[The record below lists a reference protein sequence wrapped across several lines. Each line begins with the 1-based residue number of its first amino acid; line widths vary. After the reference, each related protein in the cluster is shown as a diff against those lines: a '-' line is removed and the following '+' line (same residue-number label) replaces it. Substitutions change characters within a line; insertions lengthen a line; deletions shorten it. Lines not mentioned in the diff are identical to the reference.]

1 MFFFAFHVNSEIKM
15 SISIKNINL
24 TVNEEIYLKDISLD
38 FEAGSTNIFLGRTL
52 SGKTSL
58 LRIMAGLDRP
68 DRGQIIVNGEDVT
81 GVSVRK
87 RNISMVYQQFINY
100 PSFSIY
106 ENIASPL
113 KISGMDK
120 KEIDRRVREV
130 AEMLH
135 LESMLDRIP
144 TELSGGQQ
152 QRCAI
157 ARALVKDSNLLL
169 LDEPLVNLDYKLR
182 EELQIDLQDIFKQ
195 RDVIVVYT
203 TTEPGEALKLGGN
216 IAILDQGR
224 MIQTGV
230 TSQVFHKPATVKVA
244 EVFSDPPI
252 NLIHCSV
259 ENSELK
265 LGENLTIPL
274 AGHLSPL
281 APGKYM
287 VGIRSNHLYLNPQND
302 SHIKLDTIVELAE
315 INGSETFIHVNYETT
330 KLVVQEVGVYSR
342 KIDSN
347 IRVYLDPANLFVF
360 SESGSLMLS
369 PDRTPC

>member
-1 MFFFAFHVNSEIKM
+1 M
-15 SISIKNINL
+15 SISIKNISL
-24 TVNEEIYLKDISLD
+24 SVNKEIYLEDISLD
-38 FEAGSTNIFLGRTL
+38 LEPGSTNIFLGRTL
-52 SGKTSL
+52 AGKTSL

-68 DRGQIIVNGEDVT
+68 DKGRILVNGEDVT

-100 PSFSIY
+100 PSFTIY

-120 KEIDRRVREV
+120 QQIDVRVREV

-135 LESMLDRIP
+135 LESMLERIP

-195 RDVIVVYT
+195 RDAIVVYT
-203 TTEPGEALKLGGN
+203 TTEPAEALKLGGN
-216 IAILDQGR
+216 IAVLDQGR
-224 MIQTGV
+224 LIQTGV
-230 TSQVFHKPATVKVA
+230 TSEVFHKPATVKVA

-252 NLIHCSV
+252 NLLSCSV
-259 ENSELK
+259 NDAALK
-265 LGENLTIPL
+265 LGENLTLPL
-274 AGHLSPL
+274 KGHLSSL
-281 APGKYM
+281 SSGNYKI
-287 VGIRSNHLYLNPQND
+287 GIRSNHLYLNAQNKSD
-302 SHIKLDTIVELAE
+302 IQLSAIVELAE
-315 INGSETFIHVNYETT
+315 INGSETFIHVNYETH
-330 KLVVQEVGVYSR
+330 KLVVQEVGVYSQ
-342 KIDSN
+342 KIDSR
-347 IRVYLDPANLFVF
+347 IMVYLDPANLFVF
-360 SESGSLMLS
+360 SESGSLILS
-369 PDRTPC
+369 PDHTPL

>member
-1 MFFFAFHVNSEIKM
+1 M
-15 SISIKNINL
+15 SISIENINL
-24 TVNEEIYLKDISLD
+24 TVDGEMYLEDISLA
-38 FEAGSTNIFLGRTL
+38 FEPGSINILLGRTL
-52 SGKTSL
+52 AGKTSL

-68 DRGQIIVNGEDVT
+68 NQGRIRVNGEDVT

-100 PSFSIY
+100 PSFTIY

-120 KEIDRRVREV
+120 KKIDTRVREA

-135 LESMLDRIP
+135 LESMLDRVP

-195 RDVIVVYT
+195 RDAIVVYT
-203 TTEPGEALKLGGN
+203 TTEPTEALKLGGN

-230 TSQVFHKPATVKVA
+230 TSEVYHKPANIKVA

-252 NLIHCSV
+252 NLLNCSV
-259 ENSELK
+259 NDSQLK
-265 LGENLTIPL
+265 LGEHVSIPL
-274 AGHLSPL
+274 KGHVSSLSS
-281 APGKYM
+281 GNYI
-287 VGIRSNHLYLNPQND
+287 VGIRSNHLYLNPQNGTD
-302 SHIKLDTIVELAE
+302 IRLDAVVELAE
-315 INGSETFIHVNYETT
+315 INGSETFIHVDYETT
-330 KLVVQEVGVYSR
+330 KLVLQEVGVYSQ
-342 KIDSN
+342 KIDSK
-347 IRVYLDPANLFVF
+347 IRIYLDPANLFVF
-360 SESGSLMLS
+360 SESGSLILS
-369 PDRTPC
+369 PDNSRPAKELA

>member
-1 MFFFAFHVNSEIKM
+1 M
-15 SISIKNINL
+15 SISIENINL
-24 TVNEEIYLKDISLD
+24 TINEEAYLTDISID
-38 FEAGSTNIFLGRTL
+38 FESGSTNIFLGRTL
-52 SGKTSL
+52 AGKTSL

-68 DRGQIIVNGEDVT
+68 DRGRIIVNGEDVT
-81 GVSVRK
+81 GLSVRK

-100 PSFSIY
+100 PSFTIY

-113 KISGMDK
+113 KIIGMDK

-182 EELQIDLQDIFKQ
+182 EELQIDLQNIFKE
-195 RDVIVVYT
+195 RDAIVVYT
-203 TTEPGEALKLGGN
+203 TTEPAEALKLGGN
-216 IAILDQGR
+216 IVVLDEGK

-230 TSQVFHKPATVKVA
+230 TSQVFHRPSSVKVA

-252 NLIHCSV
+252 NLLQCSV
-259 ENSELK
+259 DDSVLK
-265 LGENLTIPL
+265 LGQDLSIPL
-274 AGHLSPL
+274 KGHLNTL
-281 APGKYM
+281 VPGKYM
-287 VGIRSNHLYLNPQND
+287 AGIRSNHLYLNSQNK
-302 SHIKLDTIVELAE
+302 SNVQLDTIVELAE
-315 INGSETFIHVNYETT
+315 INGSETFIHVRHENT
-330 KLVVQEVGVYSR
+330 KLVVQEVGVYSQ
-342 KIDSN
+342 KIDSK
-347 IRVYLDPANLFVF
+347 IMVYLDPANLFIF
-360 SESGSLMLS
+360 SEVGSLILS
-369 PDRTPC
+369 PDNSSPEK